1 MLTVRS
7 TDGGLVLCPGR
18 PWFTSL
24 PQLSAGAST
33 AFLVSPKSLPG
44 QRCSDTAEP
53 RVGVS
58 GSPKGPRSIKDGNL
72 ADSSEKS

>member
-1 MLTVRS
+1 MLTVPS

-33 AFLVSPKSLPG
+33 AFLVSPESLPG

-53 RVGVS
+53 RVGIS
-58 GSPKGPRSIKDGNL
+58 GSPKGPRAIKDGNL
-72 ADSSEKS
+72 ADSSEKP